1 VTKSKGLYTLLH
13 NVIEFHF
20 CCWDNI
26 CSIFWN
32 EMCTINMWFY
42 DGLTSLFYFLYVHWF
57 LKKRVKNNQLL
68 KQNVYFNG
76 YINNCRMDFFKVTKD
91 LLCLHKSDGS
101 GKFGQAHGQY
111 LDLIWASPRA
121 IRLIIVNI
129 QWHVPP

>member
-1 VTKSKGLYTLLH
+1 MTKSKGLYTLLH

-32 EMCTINMWFY
+32 EMCTINICFY
-42 DGLTSLFYFLYVHWF
+42 DGLTSLLFFVCTLIF
-57 LKKRVKNNQLL
+57 EKRELKIINC
-68 KQNVYFNG
+68 FN
-76 YINNCRMDFFKVTKD
+76 RMCTLTDISIIAEWIFFKVTKD

-121 IRLIIVNI
+121 IRLIIVNV